1 MPADQTADT
10 PCIVTLTVN
19 PAIDGACETEKVQPI
34 RKIRTRNEHFTPGGG
49 GINVTRVI
57 HELGGRARAIYLAG
71 GATGPVLDAL
81 IDKLGLDHDTIPI
94 ADDTRISQVVFE
106 RSSGLEYRFVPEG
119 PTVTEAECAACLAAL
134 ERTSC
139 DYLVASGSL
148 APGMP
153 DHFYTRV
160 QDIAARKGAKFVLDT
175 SGEELRASI
184 ERGGILFVKP
194 SIGEFE
200 SLIGRKLTSEAEQD
214 EAIAEFARRGKVD
227 YLTVTLGRDGAIFAD
242 RHGLL
247 RLRSPE
253 IEAKSAVGAGDSF
266 VGAMTYALALG
277 RKPRQAFA
285 YGVAAGTAAVL
296 RQGPYLCNRDDVEKL
311 YAEITRGVDL

>member
-1 MPADQTADT
+1 MPAHPSANP

-19 PAIDGACETEKVQPI
+19 PAIDGACETEKIQPI
-34 RKIRTRNEHFTPGGG
+34 RKIRTSKEHFTPGGG
-49 GINVTRVI
+49 GVNVTRVI
-57 HELGGRARAIYLAG
+57 HELGGQARALYMAG

-81 IDKLGLDHDTIPI
+81 IERLGLDHHTIPI
-94 ADDTRISQVVFE
+94 AGDTRISQVVFE

-119 PTVTEAECAACLAAL
+119 PTISERECAACLAAI
-134 ERTSC
+134 EDTNC

-153 DHFYTRV
+153 NHFYTRV

-175 SGEELRASI
+175 SGDELKASLA
-184 ERGGILFVKP
+184 RGGVHLVKP

-200 SLIGRKLTSEAEQD
+200 SLIGRKLGSPAEQD
-214 EAIAEFARRGKVD
+214 EAIAAYARTGAVD
-227 YLTVTLGRDGAIFAD
+227 YLTVTLGRDGAVFAD
-242 RHGLL
+242 REGLL
-247 RLRSPE
+247 RLKSPE
-253 IEAKSAVGAGDSF
+253 VETKSAVGAGDSF

-277 RKPRQAFA
+277 RRPREAFA

-296 RQGPYLCNRDDVEKL
+296 RQGPYLCDRADVERL
-311 YAEITRGVDL
+311 YAAITRGVAL